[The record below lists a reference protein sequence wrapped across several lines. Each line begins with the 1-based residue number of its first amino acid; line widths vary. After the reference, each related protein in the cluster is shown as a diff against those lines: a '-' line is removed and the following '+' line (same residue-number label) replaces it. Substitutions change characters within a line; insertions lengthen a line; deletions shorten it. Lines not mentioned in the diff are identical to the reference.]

1 MLVGRLK
8 LEQSLLR
15 NSLIILILCTVLV
28 GMGRPAL
35 QMISSTLDAR
45 MLSSTAVPMLINS
58 GIVQSKE
65 AEIKVILWFE
75 DGEIPLDVWAKRPMP
90 DWVWNAK
97 SLQTESGK
105 VAVTL
110 SGSHLMNKNEE
121 RNLYTWYT
129 TMAQQ
134 LDKVGGKV
142 YIDERVP
149 QTIDI
154 AAYLSQVSALP
165 AQWSLLGNTVSIAAY
180 NSNLKMMVMAGQD
193 RINIQLLCRGKN
205 NEGQTVLAMP
215 ALLEEF

>member
-1 MLVGRLK
+1 
-8 LEQSLLR
+8 
-15 NSLIILILCTVLV
+15 
-28 GMGRPAL
+28 MGRPAL

-75 DGEIPLDVWAKRPMP
+75 DGEIPIEVWAKRPMP
-90 DWVWNAK
+90 DWVWTSK

-165 AQWSLLGNTVSIAAY
+165 AQWSLFGNTVSIAAY
-180 NSNLKMMVMAGQD
+180 NSNLKTMVMAGQD

-215 ALLEEF
+215 ALLE